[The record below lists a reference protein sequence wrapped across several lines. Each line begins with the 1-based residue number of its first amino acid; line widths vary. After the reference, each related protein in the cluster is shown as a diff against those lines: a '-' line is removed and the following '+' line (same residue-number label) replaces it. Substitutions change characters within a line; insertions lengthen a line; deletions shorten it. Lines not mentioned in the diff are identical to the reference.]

1 MIKLKKFA
9 VFIFLLSSFTYISTN
24 NTSDKNHSTYW
35 YENLEQA
42 ANLAKSQGKGILI
55 DFTGSDWCKWCKKL
69 DEEVLSQSKF
79 IKYAKNNLVLVKID
93 FPQYKMQSHEVKTY
107 NKRLAVTFR
116 VKGYPTVIIMNKY
129 QQVAAY
135 TGYREG
141 GAEKYIQYIK
151 SVLNK

>member
-9 VFIFLLSSFTYISTN
+9 VFIFLLSSFTYIAIN
-24 NTSDKNHSTYW
+24 NSSNKSHSTYW

-42 ANLAKSQGKGILI
+42 ANVAKSQGKCILI

-69 DEEVLSQSKF
+69 DGEVLSQSKF
-79 IKYAKNNLVLVKID
+79 IQYAKNNLVLVKID
-93 FPQYKMQSHEVKTY
+93 FPQYKMQSQEVKTY
-107 NKRLAVTFR
+107 NKRLAATFN
-116 VKGYPTVIIMNKY
+116 VKGYPTVVIMNRY
-129 QQVAAY
+129 QQVVAY

-141 GAEKYIQYIK
+141 GPEKYVQYIK